1 MAVLVFFAE
10 PWLSLVVV
18 SRGYSL
24 LRVRASYCGGFSCC
38 RAQAL
43 TFELIIFFV
52 QCDVRA
58 YTF

>member
-1 MAVLVFFAE
+1 MAVLVFAE

-43 TFELIIFFV
+43 TFELIFFCIV
-52 QCDVRA
+52 
-58 YTF
+58 

>member
-1 MAVLVFFAE
+1 MAVLVFAE

-38 RAQAL
+38 RA
-43 TFELIIFFV
+43 
-52 QCDVRA
+52 
-58 YTF
+58 